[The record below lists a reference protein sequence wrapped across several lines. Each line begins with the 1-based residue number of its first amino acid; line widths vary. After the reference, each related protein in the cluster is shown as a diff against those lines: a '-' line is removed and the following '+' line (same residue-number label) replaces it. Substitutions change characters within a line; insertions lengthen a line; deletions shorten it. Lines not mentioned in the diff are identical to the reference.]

1 MYNSY
6 GVAFDGKVEWS
17 FGNRSA
23 KNVVVMI
30 FLILEKGPTF
40 GIN

>member
-17 FGNRSA
+17 FGNESA
-23 KNVVVMI
+23 KNVVMI
-30 FLILEKGPTF
+30 F
-40 GIN
+40 